1 MSVGSPTDGTWSSSE
16 WRPDNEF
23 ETDRV
28 NALPVVGLLS
38 FTDGEPTTKSGL
50 TCGGGGGGGGG
61 TDTVTCTEPEQLLV
75 VSDSPATASAQA
87 P

>member
-50 TCGGGGGGGGG
+50 TCGGGG